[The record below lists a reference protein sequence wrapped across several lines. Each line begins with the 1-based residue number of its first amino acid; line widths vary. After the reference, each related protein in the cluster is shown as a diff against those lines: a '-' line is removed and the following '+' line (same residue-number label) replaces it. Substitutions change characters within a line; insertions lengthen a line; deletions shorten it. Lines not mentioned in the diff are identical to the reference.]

1 MSRKLLA
8 PFRLPA
14 WRIDHRS
21 TGGANVSIGHSFNM
35 STHHT
40 RRKSKQ
46 QQLADF
52 IIGSGTLPGF
62 RVLHDRGR
70 TPVLILAYHRIVS
83 VDEPQTYP
91 LDLGLI
97 SATRDEFDSQMRA
110 VREFANPVSLDTI
123 ADAVT
128 RGGTLP
134 ERAVAVTFDD
144 GFRDTF
150 EAALPIL
157 KRHAVP
163 ATVFVS
169 TDFIESNEP
178 FWFEITAHLMLRIPP
193 RAIVFDECPEGLP
206 SADDPA
212 ARRESIGK
220 LHRLLKTCANPRR
233 RALVEEWRVR
243 FAHLIDAR
251 ADDLSRPIAKA
262 QILEMSRDGID
273 FGSHTV
279 SHPNLALESTDVIER
294 ELRNSRT
301 CLELLLEKPVR
312 SLAYPFGTPDTYDA
326 RVMKAAHAC
335 GYELAASFRQGV
347 NWLGALEP
355 MELRRIGIGP
365 GVTTT
370 QFRAM
375 LALPAWL
382 HPHLRHDHT

>member
-1 MSRKLLA
+1 MSRNLSV
-8 PFRLPA
+8 PFRLPV
-14 WRIDHRS
+14 RRFDHGS
-21 TGGANVSIGHSFNM
+21 TGGVNVSIGPSSNM
-35 STHHT
+35 STNHT
-40 RRKSKQ
+40 PRKSKQ
-46 QQLADF
+46 QRLANA
-52 IIGSGTLPGF
+52 IVGGGILPGL
-62 RVLHDRGR
+62 RALHDRGR
-70 TPVLILAYHRIVS
+70 IPVLILAYHRIVN
-83 VDEPQTYP
+83 VDDPQTYP

-110 VREFANPVSLDTI
+110 VREFANPVSLDMI

-128 RGGTLP
+128 HGRTLP

-150 EAALPIL
+150 EAAHPVL
-157 KRHAVP
+157 RQYAVP

-169 TDFIESNEP
+169 TDLIESNDP
-178 FWFEITAHLMLRIPP
+178 FWFEITAHLMLRVPA
-193 RAIVFDECPEGLP
+193 RAIAFDECPEGLP

-220 LHRLLKTCANPRR
+220 LHRVLKICANPRR

-243 FAHLIDAR
+243 FARFIDAR
-251 ADDLSRPIAKA
+251 ADNLSRPIVKT
-262 QILEMSRDGID
+262 QMIEMARDGID

-279 SHPNLALESTDVIER
+279 THPNLALESTDVIER
-294 ELRNSRT
+294 ELRDSRAY
-301 CLELLLEKPVR
+301 LEHLLERPVR
-312 SLAYPFGTPDTYDA
+312 SLAYPFGTPDTYDS
-326 RVMKAAHAC
+326 RVMTAARAC

-347 NWLGALEP
+347 NWLGTLEA

-365 GVTTT
+365 GVSAQ

-382 HPHLRHDHT
+382 HPKLRHDHT

>member
-1 MSRKLLA
+1 
-8 PFRLPA
+8 
-14 WRIDHRS
+14 
-21 TGGANVSIGHSFNM
+21 M
-35 STHHT
+35 STQHT

-46 QQLADF
+46 QRLADAV
-52 IIGSGTLPGF
+52 IGSGMLPGL
-62 RVLHDRGR
+62 RALHDRGR
-70 TPVLILAYHRIVS
+70 VPALILAYHRIVS

-128 RGGTLP
+128 HGGTLP

-150 EAALPIL
+150 EAAYPVL
-157 KRHAVP
+157 KQHAVP

-169 TDFIESNEP
+169 TDLIESNDP
-178 FWFEITAHLMLRIPP
+178 FWFEITAHLMLRVSP

-206 SADDPA
+206 SAGDPA

-220 LHRLLKTCANPRR
+220 LHRVLKTCTTPRR
-233 RALVEEWRVR
+233 RALVEEWRMR
-243 FAHLIDAR
+243 FAPLIDAR
-251 ADDLSRPIAKA
+251 ADELSRPIIKA
-262 QILEMSRDGID
+262 QMLEMARDGID

-294 ELRNSRT
+294 ELRDSKAY
-301 CLELLLEKPVR
+301 LERLLERPVR

-326 RVMKAAHAC
+326 RAMTAARAC

-347 NWLGALEP
+347 NWLGTLEA
-355 MELRRIGIGP
+355 MELRRIGIGR
-365 GVTTT
+365 GVTAA

-382 HPHLRHDHT
+382 HPKLRHDHS

>member
-1 MSRKLLA
+1 
-8 PFRLPA
+8 
-14 WRIDHRS
+14 
-21 TGGANVSIGHSFNM
+21 M

-46 QQLADF
+46 QLLADAV
-52 IIGSGTLPGF
+52 IGSGVLPGL
-62 RVLHDRGR
+62 RALHDRGR
-70 TPVLILAYHRIVS
+70 TPALILAYHRIVS

-128 RGGTLP
+128 HRRTLP

-144 GFRDTF
+144 GFCDTF
-150 EAALPIL
+150 EAAYPIL

-169 TDFIESNEP
+169 TNLIESNEP
-178 FWFEITAHLMLRIPP
+178 FWFEITAHLMLRVPP

-206 SADDPA
+206 SADDEA

-233 RALVEEWRVR
+233 RALVEEWRAR
-243 FAHLIDAR
+243 FARLIDAR
-251 ADDLSRPIAKA
+251 ADSLSRPIVKA
-262 QILEMSRDGID
+262 QMLEMVRDGID

-279 SHPNLALESTDVIER
+279 SHPNLVLESNDVIER
-294 ELRNSRT
+294 ELRDSKAW
-301 CLELLLEKPVR
+301 LERLLERPVR

-326 RVMKAAHAC
+326 RVMAAARAC

-347 NWLGALEP
+347 NWLDSPEP

-365 GVTTT
+365 GVTAA
-370 QFRAM
+370 QFRVM

-382 HPHLRHDHT
+382 HPNLRDDHT